1 MGRRAKNKQ
10 SAPQPFEPHPSPKKL
25 GKRKA
30 EADVE
35 DGVKPSK
42 KIKDLNGK
50 SRDKSA
56 SKKMTTKQVKGSGTR
71 KMVKATAG
79 DEVDD
84 DDGSEGWEDVEDG
97 VDLKAQTM

>member
-10 SAPQPFEPHPSPKKL
+10 SAPQPFDSHPSPKKL

-30 EADVE
+30 EADAE

-50 SRDKSA
+50 SKDKSA
-56 SKKMTTKQVKGSGTR
+56 SKKTTTQKVKGSGAR
-71 KMVKATAG
+71 KIVKTLAE
-79 DEVDD
+79 DEVDED
-84 DDGSEGWEDVEDG
+84 DESEGWEDVEDG
-97 VDLKAQTM
+97 VDVKAQAM

>member
-10 SAPQPFEPHPSPKKL
+10 SAPQPFDSHPSPKKL

-42 KIKDLNGK
+42 KIKDLNWK
-50 SRDKSA
+50 SKNKSA
-56 SKKMTTKQVKGSGTR
+56 SKKVKGSGT
-71 KMVKATAG
+71 KKVVKATAE
-79 DEVDD
+79 DEVDE

-97 VDLKAQTM
+97 VDLKAQAM